1 MKVTTK
7 TRCVF
12 TNLNTLFGEA
22 SIEYAPDSREP
33 IPRVVEFPKVWR
45 EGGKQYKVSVCR
57 YVHNGDSDDEV
68 TIKAPYSSSRVWAY
82 YCRETIEYY

>member
-7 TRCVF
+7 TRCV
-12 TNLNTLFGEA
+12 NTTTYSNIGEV
-22 SIEYAPDSREP
+22 SIEYRPNSREP

-45 EGGKQYKVSVCR
+45 EGGKQYKVCMCT
-57 YVHNGDSDDEV
+57 YAHNGDSDDEV
-68 TIKAPYSSSRVWAY
+68 TIKAPEYSSAYAY